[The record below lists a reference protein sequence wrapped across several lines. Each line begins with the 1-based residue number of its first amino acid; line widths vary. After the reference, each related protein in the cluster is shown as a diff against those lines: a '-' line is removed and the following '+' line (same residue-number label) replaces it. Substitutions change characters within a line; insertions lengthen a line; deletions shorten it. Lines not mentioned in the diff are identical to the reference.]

1 MMSIAIF
8 AQALQIRIGWRLN
21 PASIF
26 ASSGPVSCSILLQ
39 NEQCKFIGML
49 GSIAFLGS
57 SVSTDGR
64 RAAIRWRGV
73 GSANQLAAKETKSSA
88 KRNYLA

>member
-1 MMSIAIF
+1 MVSIAIF

-49 GSIAFLGS
+49 GSIAFCRIERIGRWTTGGGS
-57 SVSTDGR
+57 VAWR
-64 RAAIRWRGV
+64 RVR
-73 GSANQLAAKETKSSA
+73 KSSGC
-88 KRNYLA
+88 KGNEKFG